1 MRCCARPSVQLR
13 SKSWSRHSERSPPF
27 SFVFLVYCC
36 ITNDSHTTLKSLLYI
51 PFCCCCCFMHC
62 FTIDC
67 IDSSVFLRFV
77 SLCFDQSITLTRFQQ
92 TMYFFPCFRTIRY
105 GGRLPK
111 KKRLIILSPPSLPQT
126 HFTTGEWASII
137 GAFGCSVVVG
147 GSSVSRKLP
156 EQQKKK
162 TCTNQLPHNGN
173 AYVMCVCVSVRYQ
186 KLCVHSVRDNQK

>member
-51 PFCCCCCFMHC
+51 PCCCCCCCCFLHC

-111 KKRLIILSPPSLPQT
+111 KKKKRINNTLSSFPATNTLYHRWVGEHYWRIISCELQ
-126 HFTTGEWASII
+126 F
-137 GAFGCSVVVG
+137 C
-147 GSSVSRKLP
+147 
-156 EQQKKK
+156 KKK
-162 TCTNQLPHNGN
+162 KITREREKTHWL
-173 AYVMCVCVSVRYQ
+173 
-186 KLCVHSVRDNQK
+186 K